1 MQKVLVF
8 LILSMFAANVSQA
21 FEIDGLKSGI
31 SMDQAKNIL
40 ATHSYKNIEIKDT
53 SIMAYDNGRFI
64 SLSFCKDKL
73 VRAQKHLKPRFDYF
87 VRLVDEK
94 RKELGKPID
103 ALSAPSD
110 VTSIIVSNSVSFLWK
125 DGPAFLI
132 VKYIQF
138 DTNNQLDMTY
148 SISNSC
154 FKTP

>member
-1 MQKVLVF
+1 
-8 LILSMFAANVSQA
+8 MFAANVSQA

-31 SMDQAKNIL
+31 SMDQAKKIL
-40 ATHSYKNIEIKDT
+40 ATYSYKNIGIEDT
-53 SIMAYDNGRFI
+53 SITASDNERRI
-64 SLSFCKDKL
+64 VLSFCKGKL
-73 VRAQKHLKPRFDYF
+73 VQANKHLKQRLDYF

-94 RKELGKPID
+94 RRELGKPVD
-103 ALSAPSD
+103 AWSAPTD
-110 VTSIIVSNSVSFLWK
+110 VTSTLVSNSVSFFWK

-132 VKYIQF
+132 VRYIQF